1 MSSFFQKLKQSY
13 ILGNTVQRLLYLTV
27 GIGIISLIIQAF
39 LPRWYNNLL
48 PWVALSSNM
57 EWALIR
63 FWTFISYSFIHAG
76 ALHLLFNMLMLF
88 FISQLFKTFF
98 TEIQLLGVYVLGSI
112 FAGLVYVATAT
123 LFQWNGLV
131 VGASGAIM
139 ALLFTVTTYAPNM
152 SVRLLLVGQVKMWHI
167 AALVVV
173 LDVIQ
178 LPVGNAGGHVAHLGG
193 ALFGFLYIKCLNKG
207 VDLSGFIVRISAL
220 FSKKTANKTI
230 FKNVYKNN
238 NTPKGERKYNP
249 IQTKVTKDA
258 TQQQIDAVLDKIK
271 KSGYDSLS
279 KEEKEFLFKQK

>member
-1 MSSFFQKLKQSY
+1 MSSFFQKLKQGY
-13 ILGNTVQRLLYLTV
+13 ILGNTVQRLLYLTI
-27 GIGIISLIIQAF
+27 GIGIISLVFQAF
-39 LPRWYNNLL
+39 IPGWYNDML

-98 TEIQLLGVYVLGSI
+98 TEIQLLGVYILGSV
-112 FAGLVYVATAT
+112 FAGLVYVVTAT
-123 LFQWNGLV
+123 LFHWNGLV

-167 AALVVV
+167 AAVVV
-173 LDVIQ
+173 LLDVVQ
-178 LPVGNAGGHVAHLGG
+178 LPVNNAGGHVAHLGG

-207 VDLSGFIVRISAL
+207 IDLSGFIVKISAL
-220 FSKKTANKTI
+220 FSKKAANKTT
-230 FKNVYKNN
+230 FKNVYRNN
-238 NTPKGERKYNP
+238 NAQTGQKKYNP
-249 IQTKVTKDA
+249 MQTKVTKDA
-258 TQQQIDAVLDKIK
+258 IQQQIDVVLDKIK